1 VNTHLAAAA
10 AMLGWLVVEKIVT
23 GHGTTLGA
31 ASGAVAGLVAIT
43 PCAGYVGGAAPVIIG
58 AGAGVVCYLA
68 LRLKGLLRLDD
79 SLDVIAVHLVGGLFG
94 SIVLGLFADASA
106 TGIGVDGLF
115 FGGGS
120 ELLFD
125 QLVASGSVLIFSL
138 VVSYIIAV
146 AIDKTIGM
154 RVQPDDEYVGLDRS
168 QHAESAY
175 QP

>member
-1 VNTHLAAAA
+1 
-10 AMLGWLVVEKIVT
+10 M
-23 GHGTTLGA
+23 
-31 ASGAVAGLVAIT
+31 
-43 PCAGYVGGAAPVIIG
+43 
-58 AGAGVVCYLA
+58 CYLA
-68 LRLKGLLRLDD
+68 LRIKSALRLDD

-106 TGIGVDGLF
+106 TGVGVDGLF

-125 QLVASGSVLIFSL
+125 QLVASGAILVFSL
-138 VVSYIIAV
+138 VASYLIAM
-146 AIDKTIGM
+146 AIEKTIGM